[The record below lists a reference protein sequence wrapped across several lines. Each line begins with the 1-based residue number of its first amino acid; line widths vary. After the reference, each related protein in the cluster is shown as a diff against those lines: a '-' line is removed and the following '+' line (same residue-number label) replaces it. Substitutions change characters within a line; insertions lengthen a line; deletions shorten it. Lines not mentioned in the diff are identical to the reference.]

1 MLGLSGGE
9 TMADVK
15 DAEKVRNSIRQKL
28 QNPESGF
35 DYALSLVS
43 GKFKMP
49 ILYTLSV
56 YPTVRFNELQR
67 YVHDISYKTL
77 SRNLKELEESGLI
90 NRKEYPQIPPKVEYS
105 LTQKGQSI
113 IVILDQFSAWGED
126 HIAKTKSS

>member
-1 MLGLSGGE
+1 
-9 TMADVK
+9 MADVK